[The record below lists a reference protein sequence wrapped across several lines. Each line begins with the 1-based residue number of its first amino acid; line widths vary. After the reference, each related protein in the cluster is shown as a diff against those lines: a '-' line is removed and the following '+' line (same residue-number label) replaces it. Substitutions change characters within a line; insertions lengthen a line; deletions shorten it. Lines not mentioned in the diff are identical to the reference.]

1 MTYNIEEAIKAQERF
16 CDKNEYPYFV
26 PDNGTV
32 GTAIRIYIPKTGEP
46 DTVRKHMVFQ

>member
-1 MTYNIEEAIKAQERF
+1 MTYNIQEAIKAQERF
-16 CDKNEYPYFV
+16 CDKNEYPYYRTMV
-26 PDNGTV
+26 SV